1 MGQAFC
7 RNFGMR
13 ISHSK
18 YICFLDSDDY
28 WHKDKLFKQL
38 KFMEK
43 YNLDF
48 SYTNY
53 ATIDENNKKK
63 TDISVK
69 NYNSVDE
76 FMNDTS
82 IATSSIMLKR
92 SVINN
97 LKFKKKGFGF
107 DDYIF
112 KCEILKKTKNSKLL
126 DESLLFYRVRRNS
139 ISSKPIRN
147 LIWIWRINKDYFKV
161 NFFRNFESLFGITK
175 SSILK
180 YRLKPFL
187 KNLKNKI
194 KL

>member
-1 MGQAFC
+1 
-7 RNFGMR
+7 
-13 ISHSK
+13 
-18 YICFLDSDDY
+18 
-28 WHKDKLFKQL
+28 
-38 KFMEK
+38 
-43 YNLDF
+43 
-48 SYTNY
+48 
-53 ATIDENNKKK
+53 
-63 TDISVK
+63 
-69 NYNSVDE
+69 
-76 FMNDTS
+76 
-82 IATSSIMLKR
+82 MLKR